1 MKKLLYLI
9 FLVYLSEVSTAEIIT
24 EVSGVEGEPISINCS
39 YIPQK
44 NQWRE
49 KSWCKHISEETC
61 QHVVSARRFW
71 LPFLKRRNG
80 TTAIADNIQE
90 GLLMVTINPLQ
101 KQDAGWYQCM
111 TRFLGTMKT
120 LQKVKVNVLTSIE
133 NSNVQETSRIL
144 HSISG
149 SPSTAGINLA
159 FLVAG
164 FLGFKLVVAIIILM
178 IARCKKRTTGNE
190 SRGED
195 QHFHLPMTT
204 GTSEVLRNRELVG
217 AYCHLNYY
225 QKQEELNR
233 S

>member
-24 EVSGVEGEPISINCS
+24 EISGVEGEPISINCS
-39 YIPQK
+39 YSPQT

-49 KSWCKHISEETC
+49 KSWCKHISEATC

-80 TTAIADNIQE
+80 TTAIADNIQK
-90 GLLMVTINPLQ
+90 GVLMITINPLQ
-101 KQDAGWYQCM
+101 KEDAGWYQCM
-111 TRFLGTMKT
+111 THFLGTVKT

-133 NSNVQETSRIL
+133 NSNVQETPRIL
-144 HSISG
+144 HSIS
-149 SPSTAGINLA
+149 SSSSNAGVNLT

-164 FLGFKLVVAIIILM
+164 FLGFKLLVAIIILM
-178 IARCKKRTTGNE
+178 VARRKKRTTGND
-190 SRGED
+190 SRGEN

-204 GTSEVLRNRELVG
+204 GTSEVLRNRELAG
-217 AYCHLNYY
+217 SYCHLNYY
-225 QKQEELNR
+225 QKQEEPNR